1 MALGFDFRQFIHL
14 RFYNKIFK
22 FKPAFT
28 LAEILITLAIIGVVA
43 ALTIPTLVHKY
54 KIKVLKTR
62 YTQTYAILSEALIK
76 TRMELGENILENCFV
91 NGVINTTYTS
101 KMRTIF
107 LKNCNYLEKSEKD
120 YTITNYTGLKSYST
134 ADFKNNSDD
143 YPAPLYLLKNGS
155 SVDIMVSGTTIRIL
169 ADTNGPKSGPNRIGY
184 DIFRFSVKNDLLEP
198 TKMYAKYTSEEE
210 LEDVLFNHIAGWPC
224 TKDSPQ
230 ILNGIGCSWY
240 AHNDVNPDDETK
252 GYWESLD

>member
-28 LAEILITLAIIGVVA
+28 LAEILITLGIIGIVA

-120 YTITNYTGLKSYST
+120 
-134 ADFKNNSDD
+134 DF
-143 YPAPLYLLKNGS
+143 
-155 SVDIMVSGTTIRIL
+155 
-169 ADTNGPKSGPNRIGY
+169 
-184 DIFRFSVKNDLLEP
+184 F
-198 TKMYAKYTSEEE
+198 
-210 LEDVLFNHIAGWPC
+210 
-224 TKDSPQ
+224 
-230 ILNGIGCSWY
+230 
-240 AHNDVNPDDETK
+240 
-252 GYWESLD
+252 